1 MSFSGKQVGRI
12 VGASLAC
19 AAAAA
24 TVALGAGSAGSA
36 GSDAYAPPRFN
47 YGEGRIALV
56 EAVRL
61 TLANDPN
68 LLLDAQDVER
78 QRGILQETSGAFDWN
93 LNIDLSYD
101 YRKQRVRDST
111 LEREKEKRTDLA
123 AQRDYTCSEEVRQR
137 AALGNLQRFAG
148 GDPSATL
155 PNDVQQQVDFLDA
168 VIAAEDNATQRG
180 LLTQARANLLTRA
193 IDSATEGV
201 TDLANG
207 CSDLNEDVANLGPA
221 PEEEEIAS
229 GRFDLSLSKYF
240 RSGITLSPY
249 VTAGYDHN
257 QYAGRRN
264 GYFVDRLDE
273 NGLPVTTEYGTK
285 LQRFINFGGKNILD
299 LYRTEIGF
307 DVNLP
312 LLRGRGIESA
322 GAYEK
327 SAQIDLA
334 ASELVLRH
342 GSSTATLSTALA
354 YWQLYSA
361 QQRVAVLEH
370 SLELQNKIGDLTA
383 QLIEGDA
390 LPRVESARSAASQAN
405 ARAQLEGARRDLVTA
420 RLALARAMGVDV
432 EGVANAPLAEGPFP
446 PAPTPEQVRALDPA
460 TLATQALDL
469 RADRQATHELVASGK
484 VLAEAARRDLA
495 SRLDLALSLSAAAIG
510 EESFGNA
517 VDRWTGPNGSF
528 ALAYD
533 KSLGNNGQEG
543 RYAQNEALVRQ
554 REIQAGDLDRRIRIA
569 VVEILRSLEEAS
581 AGLAAA
587 EAAAG
592 HFQATIDAEFEKLG
606 LGASTLIDTI
616 VTEQQKTSSDLAVIS
631 GQQQVAFLLARLRFE
646 TGTLIDWN
654 TDGGRLAPEALLTLP
669 DSVAAGSQP

>member
-1 MSFSGKQVGRI
+1 MNFFGKRLGRAVGT
-12 VGASLAC
+12 SLVC
-19 AAAAA
+19 AAGAA
-24 TVALGAGSAGSA
+24 TLALAAGSA
-36 GSDAYAPPRFN
+36 GSDGYQPPRFN
-47 YGEGRIALV
+47 YGEGQINLV

-61 TLANDPN
+61 TLENDPN
-68 LLLDAQDVER
+68 LMLDAQDVER

-101 YRKQRVRDST
+101 YRQQRVRDST

-123 AQRDYTCSEEVRQR
+123 AHRDFTCAEEIRQR
-137 AALGNLQRFAG
+137 GELENLQRFAG
-148 GDPSATL
+148 GDPAATL

-168 VIAAEDNATQRG
+168 IIAAEDNATQRG
-180 LLTQARANLLTRA
+180 LLTEARSNLLTRA
-193 IDSATEGV
+193 IDAATEGV

-207 CSDLNEDVANLGPA
+207 CVELNEDVANLGPA

-240 RSGITLSPY
+240 RSGITLTPY
-249 VTAGYDHN
+249 MTAGYDHN
-257 QYAGRRN
+257 QFAGRRN
-264 GYFVDRLDE
+264 GYFVDRVDE
-273 NGLPVTTEYGTK
+273 NGLPVTTEYGTQ
-285 LQRFINFGGKNILD
+285 LRRFVNFGGKNILD

-322 GAYEK
+322 GAFEK
-327 SAQIDLA
+327 AAQIDLA

-342 GSSTATLSTALA
+342 GSSTSTLSTAFA

-361 QQRVAVLEH
+361 QRRVAVLER
-370 SLELQNKIGDLTA
+370 SLELQTRIGDLTA

-420 RLALARAMGVDV
+420 RLGLARAMGLDVD
-432 EGVANAPLAEGPFP
+432 GVANAPLAEGPFP
-446 PAPTPEQVRALDPA
+446 TAPTPEQIRALDA
-460 TLATQALDL
+460 TALSTQALDL

-495 SRLDLALSLSAAAIG
+495 SRLDLALSLSTAAIG

-528 ALAYD
+528 ALAFD

-554 REIQAGDLDRRIRIA
+554 REISAIDLDRRIRIA

-592 HFQATIDAEFEKLG
+592 HFQTTVDAEFEKLG
-606 LGASTLIDTI
+606 LGASTLIDAI
-616 VTEQQKTSSDLAVIS
+616 LTEQQKTGSDLAVIA
-631 GQQQVAFLLARLRFE
+631 GQQQVALLLARLRFE

-654 TDGGRLAPEALLTLP
+654 ADGGRFAPEALVTLP
-669 DSVAAGSQP
+669 GSIASGSQP

>member
-1 MSFSGKQVGRI
+1 MMDSGKRIGRI
-12 VGASLAC
+12 VGVSLAC
-19 AAAAA
+19 AAAATTFA
-24 TVALGAGSAGSA
+24 RAEG
-36 GSDAYAPPRFN
+36 YQPPKFE
-47 YGEGRIALV
+47 YGEGRIALA

-61 TLANDPN
+61 TLENDPN

-78 QRGILQETSGAFDWN
+78 QRGFLQETTGAFDWN
-93 LNIDLSYD
+93 LNLDLSYD

-123 AQRDYTCSEEVRQR
+123 AQRDFTCAEETRQR
-137 AALGNLQRFAG
+137 AALDNLRRFAG

-168 VIAAEDNATQRG
+168 IIAAEDNATQRQ

-207 CSDLNEDVANLGPA
+207 CVELNEDVANLGPP

-240 RSGITLSPY
+240 RSGVTLTPFL
-249 VTAGYDHN
+249 TAGYDHN
-257 QYAGRRN
+257 QFAGRRN
-264 GYFVDRLDE
+264 GYFVDRVDE
-273 NGLPVTTEYGTK
+273 NGLPVTTEYGTR
-285 LQRFINFGGKNILD
+285 LRRFINFGGKNILD
-299 LYRTEIGF
+299 LYRTEIGI

-312 LLRGRGIESA
+312 LLRGRGVESA
-322 GAYEK
+322 GASEK
-327 SAQIDLA
+327 AAEIDLV

-342 GSSTATLSTALA
+342 GSSTSTLATALA

-361 QQRVAVLEH
+361 QRRVTVLEH
-370 SLELQNKIGDLTA
+370 SLELQNRLADLTA
-383 QLIEGDA
+383 QLIEGSV
-390 LPRVESARSAASQAN
+390 LPRVETARSAASQAN

-420 RLALARAMGVDV
+420 RLGLARAMGVDV
-432 EGVANAPLAEGPFP
+432 DGVGNAPLAEGPFP
-446 PAPTPEQVRALDPA
+446 TAPTPEQVRALDA
-460 TLATQALDL
+460 VALATQALDL
-469 RADRQATHELVASGK
+469 RADRQATHELVSSGK

-495 SRLDLALSLSAAAIG
+495 SRLDLGLSLSAAAIG

-554 REIQAGDLDRRIRIA
+554 REIQANDLDRRIRIA

-581 AGLAAA
+581 ASLAAA
-587 EAAAG
+587 ESAAG
-592 HFQATIDAEFEKLG
+592 HFQTTIDAEFEKLG
-606 LGASTLIDTI
+606 LGASTLIDAI
-616 VTEQQKTSSDLAVIS
+616 VTEQQKTTSDLAVIA

-646 TGTLIDWN
+646 TGTLIDWSSD
-654 TDGGRLAPEALLTLP
+654 TGKLAPEALLTLP
-669 DSVAAGSQP
+669 GAVAGGSQP

>member
-1 MSFSGKQVGRI
+1 MTYSAKRIGRA
-12 VGASLAC
+12 VAAFLAC
-19 AAAAA
+19 AAGAA
-24 TVALGAGSAGSA
+24 TLVFADGYL
-36 GSDAYAPPRFN
+36 PPRFN

-78 QRGILQETSGAFDWN
+78 QRGILQENSGAFDWN

-111 LEREKEKRTDLA
+111 LQREKEKRTDLA
-123 AQRDYTCSEEVRQR
+123 AQRDYTCSEETRQR
-137 AALGNLQRFAG
+137 AALANLQRFAG
-148 GDPSATL
+148 GDPAATL

-168 VIAAEDNATQRG
+168 IIAAEDNATQRQ

-207 CSDLNEDVANLGPA
+207 CVDLNEDVANLGPA

-240 RSGITLSPY
+240 RSGITLTPY
-249 VTAGYDHN
+249 LTAGYDHN
-257 QYAGRRN
+257 QFAGRRN
-264 GYFVDRLDE
+264 GYFVDRVDE
-273 NGLPVTTEYGTK
+273 NGLPVTTEYGTQ
-285 LQRFINFGGKNILD
+285 LRRFVNFGGKNILD
-299 LYRTEIGF
+299 LYRTEIGV

-312 LLRGRGIESA
+312 LLRGRGSESA
-322 GAYEK
+322 GAFEK
-327 SAQIDLA
+327 AAQIDLV

-342 GSSTATLSTALA
+342 GSSTSTLATALS
-354 YWQLYSA
+354 YWQLFSA

-370 SLELQNKIGDLTA
+370 SLELQTRIVDLTG
-383 QLIEGDA
+383 QLIKGDV
-390 LPRVESARSAASQAN
+390 LPRVEAARSAASQAN
-405 ARAQLEGARRDLVTA
+405 SRAQLEGARRDLVTA
-420 RLALARAMGVDV
+420 RLGLARAMGLDVD
-432 EGVANAPLAEGPFP
+432 GVANAPLAEGPFP
-446 PAPTPEQVRALDPA
+446 TAPTPDEIRALDSV

-495 SRLDLALSLSAAAIG
+495 SRLDLALSLSASALG

-517 VDRWTGPNGSF
+517 VDRWTGPNGTF
-528 ALAYD
+528 ALSFD
-533 KSLGNNGQEG
+533 KSLGNHGQVG
-543 RYAQNEALVRQ
+543 RQAQNEALVRQ
-554 REIQAGDLDRRIRIA
+554 REISATDLDRRIRIS

-587 EAAAG
+587 QEAAG

-606 LGASTLIDTI
+606 LGASTLIDSI
-616 VTEQQKTSSDLAVIS
+616 VTEQQKTSSDLAVIA
-631 GQQQVAFLLARLRFE
+631 GQQQVAVLLARLRFE
-646 TGTLIDWN
+646 TGTLIDW
-654 TDGGRLAPEALLTLP
+654 TTEGGRLPAEALVTLP
-669 DSVAAGSQP
+669 GSIAAGSQP

>member
-1 MSFSGKQVGRI
+1 
-12 VGASLAC
+12 
-19 AAAAA
+19 
-24 TVALGAGSAGSA
+24 
-36 GSDAYAPPRFN
+36 N
-47 YGEGRIALV
+47 YGEGKIALV

-61 TLANDPN
+61 TLENDPN

-78 QRGILQETSGAFDWN
+78 QRGILQEATGAFDWN
-93 LNIDLSYD
+93 LNVDLSYD

-123 AQRDYTCSEEVRQR
+123 AQRDFTCAEEVRQR
-137 AALGNLQRFAG
+137 AALQNLQRFAG
-148 GDPSATL
+148 GDPAATL

-168 VIAAEDNATQRG
+168 IIAAEDNATQRQ
-180 LLTQARANLLTRA
+180 LLSQARSNLLTRA
-193 IDSATEGV
+193 IDAASEGV

-207 CSDLNEDVANLGPA
+207 CVELNEDVANLGPA

-240 RSGITLSPY
+240 RSGITLTPY

-257 QYAGRRN
+257 QFAGRRN
-264 GYFVDRLDE
+264 GYFVDRVDE
-273 NGLPVTTEYGTK
+273 NGLPVTTEYGTR
-285 LQRFINFGGKNILD
+285 LRRFVNFGGKNILD

-307 DVNLP
+307 DINLP

-322 GAYEK
+322 GAQEK
-327 SAQIDLA
+327 AAQIDLL
-334 ASELVLRH
+334 ASELILRH
-342 GSSTATLSTALA
+342 GSSTSTLSTALS
-354 YWQLYSA
+354 YWQLFAA
-361 QQRVAVLEH
+361 QQRVAVLKR
-370 SLELQNKIGDLTA
+370 SPELQTRIVDLTG
-383 QLIEGDA
+383 QLIEGDV

-405 ARAQLEGARRDLVTA
+405 ARAQLEAARRDLVTA
-420 RLALARAMGVDV
+420 RLGLARAMGLDV
-432 EGVANAPLAEGPFP
+432 NGVASSPLAEGPFP
-446 PAPTPEQVRALDPA
+446 TPPTPDQVRALDPA
-460 TLATQALDL
+460 ALAAQALDL

-495 SRLDLALSLSAAAIG
+495 SRLDLALSLSTSAIG

-543 RYAQNEALVRQ
+543 RYAQNEALLRQ
-554 REIQAGDLDRRIRIA
+554 REISATDLDRRIRIA
-569 VVEILRSLEEAS
+569 VVEILRSLEDAA
-581 AGLAAA
+581 AGLASA

-606 LGASTLIDTI
+606 LGASTLIDAI
-616 VTEQQKTSSDLAVIS
+616 LTEQQKTSSDLAVIA

-646 TGTLIDWN
+646 TGTMIDWN
-654 TDGGRLAPEALLTLP
+654 TGGGRLPPEALVTLP
-669 DSVAAGSQP
+669 GSIAAGSQP

>member
-1 MSFSGKQVGRI
+1 MNFSGKRIGRV
-12 VGASLAC
+12 VGASLVC
-19 AAAAA
+19 AAGTA
-24 TVALGAGSAGSA
+24 TLAF
-36 GSDAYAPPRFN
+36 SDARLPPRFN
-47 YGEGRIALV
+47 YGEGKIALV

-61 TLANDPN
+61 TLENDPN

-78 QRGILQETSGAFDWN
+78 QRGILQEATGAFDWN

-123 AQRDYTCSEEVRQR
+123 AQRDFTCAEEVRQR
-137 AALGNLQRFAG
+137 AALQNLQRFAG
-148 GDPSATL
+148 GDPAATL

-168 VIAAEDNATQRG
+168 IIAAEDNATQRQ
-180 LLTQARANLLTRA
+180 LLSQARSNLLTRA
-193 IDSATEGV
+193 IDAASEGV

-207 CSDLNEDVANLGPA
+207 CVELNEDVANLGPA

-240 RSGITLSPY
+240 RSGITLTPY

-257 QYAGRRN
+257 QFAGRRN
-264 GYFVDRLDE
+264 GYFVDRVDE
-273 NGLPVTTEYGTK
+273 NGLPVTTEYGTR
-285 LQRFINFGGKNILD
+285 LRRFVNFGGKNILD

-307 DVNLP
+307 DINLP

-322 GAYEK
+322 GAQEK
-327 SAQIDLA
+327 AAQIDLF
-334 ASELVLRH
+334 ASELILRH
-342 GSSTATLSTALA
+342 GSSTSTLSTALS
-354 YWQLYSA
+354 YWQLFGA
-361 QQRVAVLEH
+361 QQRVAVLER
-370 SLELQNKIGDLTA
+370 SLELQTRIVDLTG
-383 QLIEGDA
+383 QLIEGDV

-405 ARAQLEGARRDLVTA
+405 ARAQLESARRDLVTA
-420 RLALARAMGVDV
+420 RLGLARAMGLDV
-432 EGVANAPLAEGPFP
+432 NGVASSPLAEGPFP
-446 PAPTPEQVRALDPA
+446 TPPTPNEVRALDPA
-460 TLATQALDL
+460 ALAAQALDL

-495 SRLDLALSLSAAAIG
+495 SRLDLALSLSTSAIG

-543 RYAQNEALVRQ
+543 RYAQNEALLRQ
-554 REIQAGDLDRRIRIA
+554 REISATDLDRRIRIA
-569 VVEILRSLEEAS
+569 VVEILRSLEEAA
-581 AGLAAA
+581 AGLASA

-606 LGASTLIDTI
+606 LGASTLIDAI
-616 VTEQQKTSSDLAVIS
+616 LTEQQKTSSDLAVIA

-646 TGTLIDWN
+646 TGTMIDWN
-654 TDGGRLAPEALLTLP
+654 TGGGRLPPEALVTLP
-669 DSVAAGSQP
+669 GSIAAGSQP